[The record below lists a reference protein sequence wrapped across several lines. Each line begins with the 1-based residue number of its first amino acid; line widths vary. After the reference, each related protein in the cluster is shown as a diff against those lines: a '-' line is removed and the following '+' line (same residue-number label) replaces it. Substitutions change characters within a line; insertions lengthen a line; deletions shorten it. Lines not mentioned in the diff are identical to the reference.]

1 MFYLYLSCQ
10 IKNEEKEIKYIA
22 LINQDILYMIKDE
35 GDEIVFNENT
45 DKENDNIHHVHIKK
59 VGNNYMLKCLLNV
72 VITVSISII

>member
-1 MFYLYLSCQ
+1 
-10 IKNEEKEIKYIA
+10 
-22 LINQDILYMIKDE
+22 MIKDE